1 MYFID
6 SELGNYAV
14 AIQENK
20 RQSNYKKEPSQTKY
34 NKQTTARC
42 AQLPHISYFSSFYPL
57 GFNTA
62 VPLAV
67 RLHAHHSHHSK
78 KRPNK
83 KKKVLPRSAAGHS
96 VCVTMVIFNNAT
108 SSQSQPQLSRALSQL
123 QKPHTN
129 EGSGKNRS
137 GEAEVGQDDSPTTNH
152 MQNTHRG
159 ALTNTNTILSFDKG
173 ES

>member
-42 AQLPHISYFSSFYPL
+42 AQLPRISCFSSFYPF

-62 VPLAV
+62 VPLASASS
-67 RLHAHHSHHSK
+67 RPSLPPFKEKSQQK
-78 KRPNK
+78 KE
-83 KKKVLPRSAAGHS
+83 SAAS
-96 VCVTMVIFNNAT
+96 
-108 SSQSQPQLSRALSQL
+108 
-123 QKPHTN
+123 
-129 EGSGKNRS
+129 
-137 GEAEVGQDDSPTTNH
+137 
-152 MQNTHRG
+152 
-159 ALTNTNTILSFDKG
+159 
-173 ES
+173 